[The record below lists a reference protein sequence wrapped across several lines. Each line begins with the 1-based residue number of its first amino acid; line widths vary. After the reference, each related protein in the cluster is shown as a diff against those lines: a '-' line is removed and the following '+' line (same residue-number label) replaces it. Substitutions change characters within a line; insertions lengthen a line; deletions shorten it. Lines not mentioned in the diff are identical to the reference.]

1 MRKIIVAA
9 GLLALAGCATL
20 GVSLG
25 PPPPVYVVF
34 FTGSAVDLGAN
45 GKTIID
51 RAAADAKLHEGKIL
65 QIAGPSTKA
74 APGYEPGLAETRMH
88 IIEQALI
95 DDGVASTRLSR
106 TSLMTGDLKADSTGA
121 QRVEIRLV
129 DKPAS

>member
-1 MRKIIVAA
+1 MRNIIVIA
-9 GLLALAGCATL
+9 GILSLGGCASL

-34 FTGSAVDLGAN
+34 FNGSAVDLTAN
-45 GKTIID
+45 GKTIVD
-51 RAAADAKLHEGKIL
+51 HAATDAKLHDGKIL

-106 TSLMTGDLKADSTGA
+106 TSLTTGDMKADSTGA